1 MDFLKTVYEW
11 PTFGSAFFEVKQSTE
26 QNYPDI
32 LLIAINKMGVNLIDP
47 STKVTSHLIT
57 IYAST
62 TLSSLSLFL
71 ILSWRII

>member
-47 STKVTSHLIT
+47 STKVTSYHKCLYYSIK
-57 IYAST
+57 S
-62 TLSSLSLFL
+62 
-71 ILSWRII
+71 

>member
-1 MDFLKTVYEW
+1 MAWLSILISSFTCTVLQMDFLKTVYEW

-47 STKVTSHLIT
+47 STKVCTPI
-57 IYAST
+57 
-62 TLSSLSLFL
+62 
-71 ILSWRII
+71 RIRREL

>member
-47 STKVTSHLIT
+47 STKVTSYHNICLYYSIKSKFVPY
-57 IYAST
+57 IVVENY
-62 TLSSLSLFL
+62 
-71 ILSWRII
+71 IR

>member
-47 STKVTSHLIT
+47 STKVTSYHNICL
-57 IYAST
+57 
-62 TLSSLSLFL
+62 
-71 ILSWRII
+71 